1 MSYTVVN
8 VGSTHCGDSIEKK
21 AQERRRENE
30 EECSKKFTLYL
41 CYILL
46 CCSCL
51 LLVEAIVASIILYNM
66 DDRTE
71 NDNINVLDYEEGS
84 WSWLD

>member
-8 VGSTHCGDSIEKK
+8 VGSTHCGDSIEKQ
-21 AQERRRENE
+21 AQERRRKNE
-30 EECSKKFTLYL
+30 EECSKKFNLCV

-51 LLVEAIVASIILYNM
+51 LLIEAIVASIIYYNM
-66 DDRTE
+66 DYTTDGE
-71 NDNINVLDYEEGS
+71 SLNVHDYEEGS

>member
-8 VGSTHCGDSIEKK
+8 VASSDSIEKQ
-21 AQERRRENE
+21 AQERRRKNE
-30 EECSKKFTLYL
+30 EDCSKKFNLCL

-51 LLVEAIVASIILYNM
+51 LLVEAIVASIILYLYPPSG
-66 DDRTE
+66 E
-71 NDNINVLDYEEGS
+71 SLNVHDYEEGS
-84 WSWLD
+84 ASWSWLD

>member
-8 VGSTHCGDSIEKK
+8 VASPHCGDSIEKQAK
-21 AQERRRENE
+21 ERRRKNE
-30 EECSKKFTLYL
+30 EDCSRKFMLCV

-66 DDRTE
+66 DYTTDGE
-71 NDNINVLDYEEGS
+71 SLNVHDYEGGS

>member
-8 VGSTHCGDSIEKK
+8 VASTHCGDRIEKQAK
-21 AQERRRENE
+21 ERRRKNE
-30 EECSKKFTLYL
+30 EDCSGKFRLYV

-66 DDRTE
+66 DYTTDGE
-71 NDNINVLDYEEGS
+71 SLNVHDYEGGS

>member
-8 VGSTHCGDSIEKK
+8 VASANSIER
-21 AQERRRENE
+21 QLHERRRKDE
-30 EECSKKFTLYL
+30 EDCSKKFRLCI

-51 LLVEAIVASIILYNM
+51 LLVEAIVGSIILYNM
-66 DDRTE
+66 DYTTDGE
-71 NDNINVLDYEEGS
+71 SLNVYDYEEGS
-84 WSWLD
+84 WSWSD

>member
-8 VGSTHCGDSIEKK
+8 VASTQCVDSIEKQAK
-21 AQERRRENE
+21 ERRRKDE
-30 EECSKKFTLYL
+30 EDCSKKFRLCI

-51 LLVEAIVASIILYNM
+51 LLVEAIVGSIILYNM
-66 DDRTE
+66 DYTTDGE
-71 NDNINVLDYEEGS
+71 SLNVYDYEEGS
-84 WSWLD
+84 WSWSD

>member
-1 MSYTVVN
+1 MSYTIVN
-8 VGSTHCGDSIEKK
+8 VASADSIEKQ
-21 AQERRRENE
+21 AQERRRKDE
-30 EECSKKFTLYL
+30 EDCSKKFNLCL

-51 LLVEAIVASIILYNM
+51 LLVEAIVASIILYNI
-66 DDRTE
+66 DDTTE
-71 NDNINVLDYEEGS
+71 NDNLNVHDYEEGS

>member
-8 VGSTHCGDSIEKK
+8 VASSDSIEKQ
-21 AQERRRENE
+21 AQERRRKNE
-30 EECSKKFTLYL
+30 EECSRKFNLCL
-41 CYILL
+41 CYIIL

-51 LLVEAIVASIILYNM
+51 LLVEAIVASIILYNI
-66 DDRTE
+66 DDTTE
-71 NDNINVLDYEEGS
+71 SDNLNVHDYEEGS

>member
-8 VGSTHCGDSIEKK
+8 VASSDSIEKQ
-21 AQERRRENE
+21 AQERRRKDE
-30 EECSKKFTLYL
+30 EECSRKFRLCL
-41 CYILL
+41 CYIAL

-51 LLVEAIVASIILYNM
+51 LLVEAIVASIILYNI
-66 DDRTE
+66 DDTTE
-71 NDNINVLDYEEGS
+71 NDNLNVHDYEEGS

>member
-1 MSYTVVN
+1 MGYTVVN
-8 VGSTHCGDSIEKK
+8 LASSHSGDSIEKQ

-30 EECSKKFTLYL
+30 EECSKKFTLCL

-71 NDNINVLDYEEGS
+71 NDNLNVHDYEEGS

>member
-8 VGSTHCGDSIEKK
+8 VASANSIER
-21 AQERRRENE
+21 QLHERRRKDE
-30 EECSKKFTLYL
+30 EDCSKKFRLCI

-51 LLVEAIVASIILYNM
+51 LLVEAIVGSIILYNM
-66 DDRTE
+66 DYTTDGE
-71 NDNINVLDYEEGS
+71 SLNVHDYEGGS

>member
-8 VGSTHCGDSIEKK
+8 VASSDSIEKQ
-21 AQERRRENE
+21 AQERRRKNE
-30 EECSKKFTLYL
+30 EECSKKFTLCL

-66 DDRTE
+66 DDKTE
-71 NDNINVLDYEEGS
+71 NDNLNVHDYEEGS

>member
-8 VGSTHCGDSIEKK
+8 VASANSIER
-21 AQERRRENE
+21 QLHERRRKDE
-30 EECSKKFTLYL
+30 EDCSKKFRLCI

-51 LLVEAIVASIILYNM
+51 LLVEAIVGSIILYNM
-66 DDRTE
+66 DYTTDGE
-71 NDNINVLDYEEGS
+71 SLNVYDYEGS
-84 WSWLD
+84 WSWSD